1 MASQNEGEME
11 PVQNI
16 LLPIFPVSLLVQTG
30 DSPAVEVMTPPDCQ
44 DLTSFVFDSNTL
56 LSLIGAGIRK
66 NLFLYQ

>member
-16 LLPIFPVSLLVQTG
+16 LLPIFPVSLLVQSW
-30 DSPAVEVMTPPDCQ
+30 DSSSVEVMTPVCH
-44 DLTSFVFDSNTL
+44 DLTSFVFNSNKL
-56 LSLIGAGIRK
+56 LSLLGAGIRK

>member
-16 LLPIFPVSLLVQTG
+16 LLPILPVSLLVQTG
-30 DSPAVEVMTPPDCQ
+30 DSPSVEVMTAVCH

-56 LSLIGAGIRK
+56 LSLIGAGIK